1 MNLWLPEHRAKVIST
16 ANITGFSERQI
27 ASHSEK
33 AILFFFSLFFFF
45 FFFKGLYPGNEPKEN
60 DLQRK
65 ENLNKSNSD
74 VWAPK

>member
-16 ANITGFSERQI
+16 ANITSFSERQI

-45 FFFKGLYPGNEPKEN
+45 KGLYPGNEPKEN
-60 DLQRK
+60 DLQWK

-74 VWAPK
+74 VWAAK